1 MAHKPIT
8 AKIFQAQL
16 RAVAKEMFAETVAE
30 ANAKKKARFALRA
43 DEESVLAIS
52 ARRQN
57 PTLTMMLHS
66 LSEFRLGRTW
76 ELTLH
81 RSALEAGQPSVDHG
95 CRCCDQ
101 LLHRSHIEA
110 KARRLSID
118 PLTRTFENLNI
129 CGLPAGKPQMLIPTL
144 LIRPDRALPEVLWL
158 DGRWVTKNGGQHR
171 DGKLQVNITPSG
183 LDRLREEGRIV
194 SFAQLAANLNKT
206 CSC

>member
-8 AKIFQAQL
+8 AKIIQEQL
-16 RAVAKEMFAETVAE
+16 RAVTKEMFAETAAE
-30 ANAKKKARFALRA
+30 AEAKKKARFALRA
-43 DEESVLAIS
+43 DEESSLAIK

-66 LSEFRLGRTW
+66 LSEYRLGRTW

-81 RSALEAGQPSVDHG
+81 RSALVVGQPSVDHG

-118 PLTRTFENLNI
+118 PLSRSFENLNI
-129 CGLPAGKPQMLIPTL
+129 SGLPAGKPQMLIPTL

-171 DGKLQVNITPSG
+171 DAKLQVSITPTG
-183 LDRLREEGRIV
+183 LERLREEGRIL
-194 SFAQLAANLNKT
+194 SFQKLAANLNKT